1 MGYLVLGRRINERI
15 LIGDNVEILVV
26 DASHGRVELAIKA
39 PPEVKISRLPS
50 HAQEERKK
58 GGFNEHKNR
67 GHS

>member
-15 LIGDNVEILVV
+15 LIDGKIEILVV

-50 HAQEERKK
+50 HAQEEKKK
-58 GGFNEHKNR
+58 GGFHEHKNR
-67 GHS
+67 NNS